1 MEYSNCC
8 GSGRWLDE
16 ADRCEECK
24 EYAVFEEIEE

>member
-16 ADRCEECK
+16 TDRCGECK
-24 EYAVFEEIEE
+24 EHAVFEEIEE

>member
-16 ADRCEECK
+16 TDRCEECK